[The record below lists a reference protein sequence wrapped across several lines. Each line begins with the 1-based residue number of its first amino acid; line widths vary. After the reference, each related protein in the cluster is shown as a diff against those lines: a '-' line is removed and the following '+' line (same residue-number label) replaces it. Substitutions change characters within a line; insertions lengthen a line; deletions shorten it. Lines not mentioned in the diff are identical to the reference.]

1 MYVNTQVNSQCK
13 IYYCDS
19 LISVLCDGGG
29 AVTVTEGEEEGGGE
43 VVEGGGEMVEGGGE
57 DVLLVRT
64 VVW

>member
-1 MYVNTQVNSQCK
+1 MNSQCK
-13 IYYCDS
+13 IHVHVYYSDS